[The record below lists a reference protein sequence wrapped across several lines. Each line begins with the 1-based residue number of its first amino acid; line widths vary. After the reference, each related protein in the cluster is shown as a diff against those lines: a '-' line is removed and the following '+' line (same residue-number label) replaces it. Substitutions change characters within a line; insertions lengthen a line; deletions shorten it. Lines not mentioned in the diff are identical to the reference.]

1 MRIRILDGPIKTTE
15 AQRQYIDR
23 NIGAAATRLAEL
35 DFVIDVR
42 LTDLNGPRGG
52 VDKSV
57 SVVLTPP
64 GISGIRVEEKATE
77 YYAAIDAAA
86 ATLKHTIAR
95 ELDKTKTNGPR

>member
-1 MRIRILDGPIKTTE
+1 MRIRILDGPIKTTD
-15 AQRQYIDR
+15 AQQQHIERKIG
-23 NIGAAATRLAEL
+23 GAAARLAEL

-57 SVVLTPP
+57 SIVLTPP
-64 GISGIRVEEKATE
+64 GLAPIRVEEKAAE

-95 ELDKTKTNGPR
+95 ELDKAKTNGPR

>member
-1 MRIRILDGPIKTTE
+1 MQIRILDGPIKTTD
-15 AQRQYIDR
+15 AQRHYVEAKVG
-23 NIGAAATRLAEL
+23 NAASRLSEL

-52 VDKSV
+52 VDKGV
-57 SVVLTPP
+57 SIVLTPP
-64 GISGIRVEEKATE
+64 GLATIRVEEKAIE

-95 ELDKTKTNGPR
+95 ELEKTKANGPR